1 MTADCDKVG
10 KVYLIGAGPG
20 DPGLITVKGLEV
32 LREADVVVYDYLAN
46 PGLLAEARDDAEMI
60 YVGKKAGSHAM
71 QQPDINALLV
81 EKGAAGNVVARLKG
95 GDPYVFGRGG
105 EEALALAGAGVAFEV
120 VPGVTAAI
128 AAAAYAG
135 IPVTH
140 RGVAASLGIVTGHED
155 PTKPESQVDW
165 SKVAVGTGTLAIY
178 MGMKN
183 LRRNVANIIAAGRD
197 ESTPVAVISWG
208 TSPRQRCA
216 TGTLSTIADVVERE
230 GIEAPAITIIGD
242 VVRLRDRLQWFE
254 KLPLFGK
261 RIVTTRP
268 RAQSAELQRMLQR
281 LGAEVLVFP
290 TIRIVPVQD
299 YSAMDSAIG
308 RLGEYDWL
316 IFTSINGVRIFFDRM
331 LEQGRDARALAACKL
346 AAIGPATARALRDRF
361 LDVDCVP
368 RRYVAEEVVAALKE
382 FDDLEGKKIL
392 LPRAGAARLVLPEEL
407 RRLGADVEE
416 IAVYQTEAETRTDPA
431 LLERILGADV
441 DVITFTSSSTVQNF
455 AEIVGDERAREIST
469 KVACASIGPITSQT
483 ARELGM
489 QIAVE
494 AEEHVTA
501 GLVRALCDHFAKK

>member
-1 MTADCDKVG
+1 M
-10 KVYLIGAGPG
+10 YLIGAGPG
-20 DPGLITVKGLEV
+20 DPGLITVKGLEA

-46 PGLLAEARDDAEMI
+46 PGLLAEARADVEMI
-60 YVGKKAGSHAM
+60 YVGKKAGRHTM

-105 EEALALAGAGVAFEV
+105 EEALALAEAGVAFEV

-140 RGVAASLGIVTGHED
+140 RGVAVSLGIVTGHED
-155 PTKPESQVDW
+155 PTKPASQVDW
-165 SKVAVGTGTLAIY
+165 SKAAMGTGTLAIY

-183 LRRNVANIIAAGRD
+183 LRRNVANIIAAGRE
-197 ESTPVAVISWG
+197 ESTPVAVVSWG
-208 TSPRQRCA
+208 TSPRQRCV
-216 TGTLSTIADVVERE
+216 TGTLSTIADVVEEE
-230 GIEAPAITIIGD
+230 GIKAPAITIIGD
-242 VVRLRDRLQWFE
+242 VVGLRDRLQWFE

-331 LEQGRDARALAACKL
+331 LEQGRDGRALAACKL
-346 AAIGPATARALRDRF
+346 AAIGPATAQALRDRF
-361 LDVDCVP
+361 LNVDCVP
-368 RRYVAEEVVAALKE
+368 RRYVAEEVVAALE
-382 FDDLEGKKIL
+382 ALEEIRGKRIL
-392 LPRAGAARLVLPEEL
+392 LPRAGAARRVLPEEL
-407 RRLGADVEE
+407 RRLGAEVEE
-416 IAVYQTEAETRTDPA
+416 IAVYQTEADTDTDPP
-431 LLERILGADV
+431 LLDRIMTADV
-441 DVITFTSSSTVQNF
+441 HAITFTSSSTVQNF
-455 AEIVGDERAREIST
+455 ATIVGEERAKELSMR
-469 KVACASIGPITSQT
+469 VVCASIGPITTKT
-483 ARELGM
+483 ARDLG
-489 QIAVE
+489 IRISVE